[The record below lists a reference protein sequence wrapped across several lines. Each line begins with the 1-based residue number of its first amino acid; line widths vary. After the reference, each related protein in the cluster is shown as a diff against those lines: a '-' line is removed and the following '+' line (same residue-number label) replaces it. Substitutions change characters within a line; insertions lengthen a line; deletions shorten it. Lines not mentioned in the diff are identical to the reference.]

1 VTFESEEAK
10 MEEQKKVP
18 REDEMYCPSCGS
30 IIKKEAE
37 ICVHCGVRVRRA
49 SASKPKEKCPGK
61 PIAGGILGII
71 ASVAPLIAAI
81 VLISAGATPDY
92 EGEPLDWVQIGAGI
106 ALLALALVTMVGSSY
121 AILRRNFGL
130 AIAGGICAVF
140 SMGLLGVPALILI
153 ALSGKEFKR
162 IG

>member
-1 VTFESEEAK
+1 
-10 MEEQKKVP
+10 
-18 REDEMYCPSCGS
+18 
-30 IIKKEAE
+30 
-37 ICVHCGVRVRRA
+37 
-49 SASKPKEKCPGK
+49 
-61 PIAGGILGII
+61 
-71 ASVAPLIAAI
+71 
-81 VLISAGATPDY
+81 
-92 EGEPLDWVQIGAGI
+92 
-106 ALLALALVTMVGSSY
+106 LLALALVTMVGSSY